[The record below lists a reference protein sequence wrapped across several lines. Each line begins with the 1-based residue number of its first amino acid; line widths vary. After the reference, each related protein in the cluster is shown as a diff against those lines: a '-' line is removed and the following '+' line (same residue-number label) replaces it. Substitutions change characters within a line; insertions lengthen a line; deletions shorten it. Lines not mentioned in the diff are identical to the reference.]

1 MPVLREVVTRFKF
14 ETDEQAAR
22 KVDQRVNKMK
32 RGIGGIGKLLG
43 VTLGIAGAKAL
54 FSFGQGATRAEFSLK
69 NLAGVEFAPL
79 RKNMNKIRD
88 DLNLIREGAGAIFR
102 ERDFDIA
109 AAGFVRTFGA
119 GRKELELF
127 DQIFRSAAKQS
138 AITGKN
144 VVELVQQLTQAI
156 SSGDFSSL
164 LELPGIDQA
173 FVKRLEDINELFNL
187 GEIGG
192 QSAIRQRS
200 RALSEALK
208 LVTDQQNKSLK
219 EVPGQ
224 LLLADQ
230 AAKKA
235 QDSTERL
242 AESLNRTLIPVMEKL
257 NIVLDKFVTTSQSL
271 EKKGFL
277 GTIQE
282 SIRSFAEGQK
292 EERLKRI
299 EDLRRGKSTTG
310 LHRDV
315 RAAQQ
320 LGPLPGGEKSIIF
333 KTEINVNGAGDPV
346 AVAKEVEKIQNETFN
361 NALNNIVPTEDR

>member
-1 MPVLREVVTRFKF
+1 MPVLREVITRFKF

-22 KVDQRVNKMK
+22 KVDKRVNKMK

-43 VTLGIAGAKAL
+43 VGLGIAGAKAL
-54 FSFGQGATRAEFSLK
+54 FAFGQGATRAEFTLK
-69 NLAGVEFAPL
+69 NLAGVEFSPL
-79 RKNMNKIRD
+79 RKSMNRIRD

-127 DQIFRSAAKQS
+127 DQIFRSSAKQS

-144 VVELVQQLTQAI
+144 VVELVQQLTQAVT
-156 SSGDFSSL
+156 SGDFSAL

-200 RALSEALK
+200 RALADALQT
-208 LVTDQQNKSLK
+208 VSDQQNKSLK
-219 EVPGQ
+219 DIPQQ

-230 AAKKA
+230 AAKKT
-235 QDSTERL
+235 QDSTERF

-257 NIVLDKFVTTSQSL
+257 NVVLDKFVTTSESI

-277 GTIQE
+277 GTLQE
-282 SIRSFAEGQK
+282 SIRSLGKGSK
-292 EERLKRI
+292 EERSKRI
-299 EDLRRGKSTTG
+299 EDLRRGKTTTG
-310 LHRDV
+310 LSKDV
-315 RAAQQ
+315 RAAKQ
-320 LGPLPGGEKSIIF
+320 LGPLPGGEKSVIF
-333 KTEINVNGAGDPV
+333 NNTINVNGAGDPV

-361 NALNNIVPTEDR
+361 NALQNIVPTEDR